1 MKTQNLSC
9 EAKVEIISKKNA
21 ILLVDKK
28 DVTDESIDF
37 KYNDNVATLVAK
49 NTANAKMGD
58 VVKLNIQKKNL
69 DLFIKIMYFAP
80 LVFLL
85 AGFLFALKFSSV
97 IYQLVFAASLFLVG
111 TLISLI
117 VIGIL
122 GTIGK
127 PKFEVVEVI
136 KSAQIEKTEN
146 VEMATE
152 EVKDESEPV
161 AVEENMEVNND

>member
-28 DVTDESIDF
+28 DVTDESIEF

-58 VVKLNIQKKNL
+58 IVKLNIQKKSL

-97 IYQLVFAASLFLVG
+97 VYQLVFAASLFLVG

-122 GTIGK
+122 GAINK

-152 EVKDESEPV
+152 ELKDESETV

>member
-9 EAKVEIISKKNA
+9 EAKVEIISNKNA

-122 GTIGK
+122 GAIRNQNLRLLK
-127 PKFEVVEVI
+127 
-136 KSAQIEKTEN
+136 
-146 VEMATE
+146 
-152 EVKDESEPV
+152 
-161 AVEENMEVNND
+161 

>member
-9 EAKVEIISKKNA
+9 EAKVEIISNKNA

-85 AGFLFALKFSSV
+85 AGFLFALKFSLS
-97 IYQLVFAASLFLVG
+97 INLFLLQVYF
-111 TLISLI
+111 LL
-117 VIGIL
+117 
-122 GTIGK
+122 
-127 PKFEVVEVI
+127 EH
-136 KSAQIEKTEN
+136 
-146 VEMATE
+146 
-152 EVKDESEPV
+152 
-161 AVEENMEVNND
+161 

>member
-1 MKTQNLSC
+1 
-9 EAKVEIISKKNA
+9 
-21 ILLVDKK
+21 
-28 DVTDESIDF
+28 
-37 KYNDNVATLVAK
+37 
-49 NTANAKMGD
+49 
-58 VVKLNIQKKNL
+58 
-69 DLFIKIMYFAP
+69 MYFAP

-122 GTIGK
+122 GAISK

-152 EVKDESEPV
+152 DVKDESEQV
-161 AVEENMEVNND
+161 AVEKNMEVNND

>member
-9 EAKVEIISKKNA
+9 EAKVEIISNKNA

-85 AGFLFALKFSSV
+85 FVCAKIFVSYLSTCFCCKF
-97 IYQLVFAASLFLVG
+97 
-111 TLISLI
+111 ISCWNI
-117 VIGIL
+117 DFSHCDWNSWSNKQTKI
-122 GTIGK
+122 
-127 PKFEVVEVI
+127 
-136 KSAQIEKTEN
+136 
-146 VEMATE
+146 
-152 EVKDESEPV
+152 
-161 AVEENMEVNND
+161 

>member
-28 DVTDESIDF
+28 DVSDESIEF

-58 VVKLNIQKKNL
+58 IVKLNIQKKNL

-97 IYQLVFAASLFLVG
+97 VYQLVFATSLFLVG

-122 GTIGK
+122 GVVGK

-152 EVKDESEPV
+152 EAKDESEPV

>member
-1 MKTQNLSC
+1 MKKQNLSC
-9 EAKVEIISKKNA
+9 EAKVEIISKNNA
-21 ILLVDKK
+21 ILLVEKNN
-28 DVTDESIDF
+28 VADEAINF

-58 VVKLNIQKKNL
+58 IVKLNIQKKNL
-69 DLFIKIMYFAP
+69 DIYIKIMYFAP

-97 IYQLVFAASLFLVG
+97 IYQLVFAASLFLIG

-122 GTIGK
+122 GAISK

-136 KSAQIEKTEN
+136 KSAQIENTEN
-146 VEMATE
+146 VEMATVE
-152 EVKDESEPV
+152 SKDESEQV
-161 AVEENMEVNND
+161 AVEENLEVNND